1 VTLAPGMRGRMPRIA
16 VHSAARFT
24 YTTARL
30 QTSRRFRAIT
40 TQRGAMR
47 LSKIKL
53 AGFKSFVDPTA
64 VNFPSNLIGV
74 VGPNGCGKSNI
85 IDAVRWVMGEISA
98 KHLRGDSMADVV
110 FNGSS
115 SRKPVGTA
123 SVELVF
129 DNSDGQLAGEYAG
142 YAEVS
147 LKRVVSRDGTSAY
160 FLNGARCRRKD
171 ITQLFLGTGLG
182 SRSYAIIE
190 QGMIS
195 RVIEARP
202 EELRGFIEEAAG
214 ISRYKER
221 RRETE
226 NRISHTRENLERLS
240 DVREEVDKQ
249 LRHLQRQAA
258 TARRYQ
264 TLKQEERKL
273 TAELLALRLHVIE
286 QDSQSKEGI
295 LRERDTA
302 MQALIAELRS
312 IEASIEAAREDFT
325 SKSEALNAVQGRYY
339 QIGAE
344 ISRTEQ
350 SIQHGRE
357 LRQRQKQDLEQ
368 AEQGAAEAS
377 LHLTRDQ
384 SQIDELRREL
394 ELLEPGLGAARERE
408 RASAAALAQAE
419 ESMQEWQERW
429 EVFNR
434 DSRAASEK
442 TQVERARIE
451 QLEHQ
456 LARLVTQRERL
467 AAELGEL
474 QAVEIDTRI
483 AALQGQQQDAAA
495 QRERAEAQLRQVT
508 DEVQRLRERERELVS
523 ADDASRQQLQD
534 GQGRLMSLQALQ
546 QAALGLAQGKV
557 TEWLATNTL
566 SDRPRLAQQL
576 VVEPGWERAVETVL
590 GSYLEAV
597 SVDAIDAIAGQLDSL
612 QVGTVSFFASGGP
625 GPQTVDASRLLA
637 RVQGPAAISALL
649 TGIIAVDSL
658 AEALDKRRT
667 LLNGESVITRDGV
680 WIGREWLRVSR
691 DKDVHAGVIG
701 REKEMRALR
710 DAVSAAERQRA
721 TIQSELAESR
731 SRLAAHEQQ
740 RDTLQAEVN
749 RLHRVHSDL
758 SAQVISLRTKAEQ
771 TAERVRRISAETEE
785 LERDHENRAGTLAV
799 ARTRLQEGMDAMAQ
813 FEAARVELEQE
824 REHLRQNLAFKRS
837 QAQTDRDGAQEVAI
851 KVESRRSAL
860 ASISAG
866 LDRLRHQLDQLKQR
880 RDELT
885 RQIAQGEEPLQAL
898 TTTLE
903 ASLQRRVVVE
913 QELAAAR
920 TTLEAAEGRMRTLDQ
935 RRVDSEAAV
944 DAARAG
950 LEDVRMAAQE
960 LKVRRETLLEQF
972 KATQFELA
980 TVYQEMPAEAE
991 VSVWEQNLNEL
1002 AGKIERLGQVNL
1014 AAIDEFKEQSER
1026 KEYLDRQF
1034 KDLTDALETLESA
1047 IRKIDRETRAR
1058 FQDTFD
1064 RVNAGLKERFPRLF
1078 GGGHAYLEL
1087 AGEDILNAGVS
1098 IMARPPGKRNSTI
1111 SQLSGGEKALTAVA
1125 LVFSIFEL
1133 NPAPFCLLDE
1143 VDAPLDDN
1151 NVGRFCDTVK
1161 DMSSRVQ
1168 FIFITHNKTTMELA
1182 SQLIGVTMN
1191 EPGVSRLVAVD
1202 VDEAVRMAAM

>member
-1 VTLAPGMRGRMPRIA
+1 
-16 VHSAARFT
+16 
-24 YTTARL
+24 
-30 QTSRRFRAIT
+30 
-40 TQRGAMR
+40 MR
-47 LSKIKL
+47 LNKIKL

-129 DNSDGQLAGEYAG
+129 DNSDGQLSGQYAG

-160 FLNGARCRRKD
+160 FLNGSRCRRKD

-214 ISRYKER
+214 ISKYKER

-226 NRISHTRENLERLS
+226 SRISHTKENLERLT
-240 DVREEVDKQ
+240 DVREEVEKQ

-264 TLKQEERKL
+264 TLKQDERKL
-273 TAELLALRLHVIE
+273 TAELLALRLRVIE
-286 QDSQSKEGI
+286 HDASSKEGI
-295 LRERDTA
+295 QRERDTA
-302 MQALIAELRS
+302 LQAALANLRS
-312 IEASIEAAREDFT
+312 LESSIESTREDFT
-325 SKSEALNAVQGRYY
+325 DKSEALNAVQGRYY

-350 SIQHGRE
+350 SIAHGRE

-368 AEQGAAEAS
+368 VERNFQESG

-384 SQIDELRREL
+384 AQIDELGREL
-394 ELLEPGLGAARERE
+394 EQLEPGLTVARERE
-408 RASAAALAQAE
+408 ELSAAALSQAE
-419 ESMQEWQERW
+419 EAMQNWQERW
-429 EVFNR
+429 EDFNR

-451 QLEHQ
+451 QLDHQ
-456 LARLVTQRERL
+456 LTRVTAQRARLAQ
-467 AAELGEL
+467 ELGSLETAQLDARIEL
-474 QAVEIDTRI
+474 
-483 AALQGQQQDAAA
+483 LQGQEFEMGAAGESAAEQLSFATEQLQQ
-495 QRERAEAQLRQVT
+495 
-508 DEVQRLRERERELVS
+508 LRERERQLVS
-523 ADDASRQQLQD
+523 TVERTGKELQTA
-534 GQGRLMSLQALQ
+534 QGRFMSLQALQ

-557 TEWLATNTL
+557 GEWLSSNAL

-576 VVEPGWERAVETVL
+576 NVDAGWERAVETVL

-597 SVDAIDAIAGQLDSL
+597 SVSTIDSIAGQLDSL
-612 QVGTVSFFASGGP
+612 QVGAVSFFTDGGSSSQNVDSG
-625 GPQTVDASRLLA
+625 RLLA
-637 RVQGPAAISALL
+637 RVQGPEAISAMLM
-649 TGIIAVDSL
+649 GIIAVDSL
-658 AEALDKRRT
+658 AEALEKRGT
-667 LLNGESVITRDGV
+667 LMNGESVITRDGI
-680 WIGREWLRVSR
+680 WIGRDWLRVSR

-701 REKEMRALR
+701 REKEMRELR
-710 DAVSAAERQRA
+710 EAVA
-721 TIQSELAESR
+721 TG
-731 SRLAAHEQQ
+731 EQQ
-740 RDTLQAEVN
+740 RESLQAELVDARGRVSELEARRDALQSEVN
-749 RLHRVHSDL
+749 RLHRAHTDL
-758 SAQVISLRTKAEQ
+758 SSQVSSLRAKAEQ
-771 TAERVRRISAETEE
+771 TAERGRKIAAETEE
-785 LERDHENRAGTLAV
+785 LERDQQSMAETLGAARA
-799 ARTRLQEGMDAMAQ
+799 RLQEGLDAMAEFQ
-813 FEAARVELEQE
+813 TA
-824 REHLRQNLAFKRS
+824 REHLERERDDRRQDLTYKRS
-837 QAQTDRDGAQEVAI
+837 QAQTDRDSAQQVAI
-851 KVESRRSAL
+851 KVESKRSAL
-860 ASISAG
+860 GSITTG
-866 LDRLRHQLDQLKQR
+866 LERLRTQLAQLQVR
-880 RDELT
+880 REELM
-885 RQIAQGEEPLQAL
+885 QQLGQGDAPLQVLAEK
-898 TTTLE
+898 LE
-903 ASLQRRVVVE
+903 EVLQQRVQVE
-913 QELAAAR
+913 QELSVAR
-920 TTLEAAEGRMRTLDQ
+920 ESLEEAESRMRTLDQ
-935 RRVDSEAAV
+935 QRMDTESVVEDS
-944 DAARAG
+944 RTR

-972 KATQFELA
+972 QATQFELQ
-980 TVYQEMPAEAE
+980 TVYQEMVADAD
-991 VSVWEQNLNEL
+991 VGVWEQALSEL
-1002 AGKIERLGQVNL
+1002 VQKVERLGQVNL

-1034 KDLTDALETLESA
+1034 KDLTDALEILESA
-1047 IRKIDRETRAR
+1047 IRKIDKETRAR

-1087 AGEDILNAGVS
+1087 AGDDILNAGVS

-1111 SQLSGGEKALTAVA
+1111 NQLSGGEKALTAVA

-1133 NPAPFCLLDE
+1133 TPAPFCLLDE

-1151 NVGRFCDTVK
+1151 NVGRFCETVRE
-1161 DMSSRVQ
+1161 MSSRVQ

-1182 SQLIGVTMN
+1182 SQLIGVTMH

-1202 VDEAVRMAAM
+1202 VEEAVRMAAM

>member
-1 VTLAPGMRGRMPRIA
+1 
-16 VHSAARFT
+16 
-24 YTTARL
+24 
-30 QTSRRFRAIT
+30 
-40 TQRGAMR
+40 MR

-129 DNSDGQLAGEYAG
+129 DNSDGQLAGQYAG

-214 ISRYKER
+214 ISKYKER

-273 TAELLALRLHVIE
+273 TAELLALRLRVIE

-302 MQALIAELRS
+302 MQGLIAELRS
-312 IEASIEAAREDFT
+312 IEASIESAREDFT
-325 SKSEALNAVQGRYY
+325 EKSEALNGVQGRYY

-357 LRQRQKQDLEQ
+357 LRQRQKQDLDQ
-368 AEQGAAEAS
+368 AEQGASEAS

-394 ELLEPGLGAARERE
+394 EQLEPGLGAARERE
-408 RASAAALAQAE
+408 RTSAAALAQAE
-419 ESMQEWQERW
+419 ESMQDWQERW
-429 EVFNR
+429 EEFNR

-456 LARLVTQRERL
+456 LARLGTQRERL

-474 QAVEIDTRI
+474 KAVEIDSRI
-483 AALQGQQQDAAA
+483 AALQEEQEQTGGQEQDTAA
-495 QRERAEAQLRQVT
+495 QLQQVIE
-508 DEVQRLRERERELVS
+508 DVQRVRERERELVG
-523 ADDASRQQLQD
+523 ADDRSRHQLQD
-534 GQGRLMSLQALQ
+534 AQGRLMSLQALQ
-546 QAALGLAQGKV
+546 DAALGLAQGKV
-557 TEWLATNTL
+557 TEWLTSNTL
-566 SDRPRLAQQL
+566 SARPRLAQQL

-597 SVDAIDAIAGQLDSL
+597 SVEAIDAIAGQLDSL
-612 QVGTVSFFASGGP
+612 QMGSVSFFAAGGAST
-625 GPQTVDASRLLA
+625 QSVDAGRLLA

-649 TGIIAVDSL
+649 TGIIAVDTL
-658 AEALDKRRT
+658 AQALDKRRT
-667 LLNGESVITRDGV
+667 LLSGESVITRDGV

-701 REKEMRALR
+701 REKEMRTLR
-710 DAVSAAERQRA
+710 DVVQAAEHQREA
-721 TIQSELAESR
+721 VQAELADSR
-731 SRLAAHEQQ
+731 ARLGALEQQ
-740 RDTLQAEVN
+740 RDALQGEVN
-749 RLHRVHSDL
+749 RLHRAHSDL
-758 SAQVISLRTKAEQ
+758 SAQVSSLRTKAEQ
-771 TAERVRRISAETEE
+771 TAERVRRITAETEE
-785 LERDHENRAGTLAV
+785 LERDHESRATALAD
-799 ARTRLQEGMDAMAQ
+799 ARTSLQDGMDAMAE
-813 FEAARVELEQE
+813 FESARNDLEQE
-824 REHLRQNLAFKRS
+824 RENLRQDLGYKRS

-851 KVESRRSAL
+851 KVESKRSAL

-866 LDRLRHQLDQLKQR
+866 LDRLRHQLDQLRQR

-885 RQIAQGEEPLQAL
+885 RQLAEGEAPLQAL
-898 TTTLE
+898 STTLE
-903 ASLQRRVVVE
+903 ASLQQRVHVE
-913 QELAAAR
+913 QELAGAR
-920 TTLEAAEGRMRTLDQ
+920 NTLEAAEARMRTLDQ
-935 RRVDSEAAV
+935 RRVDAEAAV

-980 TVYQEMPAEAE
+980 TVYQEMAPEAD
-991 VSVWEQNLNEL
+991 VAAWEQNLTEL

-1014 AAIDEFKEQSER
+1014 AAIDEYREQSER

-1034 KDLTDALETLESA
+1034 KDLTDALETLETA

-1111 SQLSGGEKALTAVA
+1111 NQLSGGEKALTAVA

-1168 FIFITHNKTTMELA
+1168 FVFITHNKATMELA

>member
-1 VTLAPGMRGRMPRIA
+1 
-16 VHSAARFT
+16 
-24 YTTARL
+24 
-30 QTSRRFRAIT
+30 
-40 TQRGAMR
+40 MR
-47 LSKIKL
+47 LNKIKL

-129 DNSDGQLAGEYAG
+129 DNADGQLAGQYAG
-142 YAEVS
+142 YSEVS
-147 LKRVVSRDGTSAY
+147 LKRVVSRDGQSAY

-214 ISRYKER
+214 ISKYKER

-226 NRISHTRENLERLS
+226 NRISHTKENLERLT
-240 DVREEVDKQ
+240 DVREEVEKQ
-249 LRHLQRQAA
+249 LNRLQRQAA

-264 TLKQEERKL
+264 VLKQEERKL
-273 TAELLALRLHVIE
+273 TAELLALRLRVIE

-312 IEASIEAAREDFT
+312 IEASIESAREDFT
-325 SKSEALNAVQGRYY
+325 EKSEALNAVQGRYY

-357 LRQRQKQDLEQ
+357 LRQRQRQDLDQ
-368 AEQGAAEAS
+368 AEQGATEAN
-377 LHLTRDQ
+377 LHLARDQ
-384 SQIDELRREL
+384 SQIDELRSEL
-394 ELLEPGLGAARERE
+394 EQLEPGLTAARERE

-419 ESMQEWQERW
+419 ESMQDWQERW
-429 EVFNR
+429 EEFNR

-456 LARLVTQRERL
+456 LARL
-467 AAELGEL
+467 
-474 QAVEIDTRI
+474 
-483 AALQGQQQDAAA
+483 AA
-495 QRERAEAQLRQVT
+495 QRERLQTELAQLTTTEVDARLATLQAEQEQIRASSEHAANQLREAAE
-508 DEVQRLRERERELVS
+508 EVQRLRERERELVA
-523 ADDASRQQLQD
+523 ADDRGRQQLQEA
-534 GQGRLMSLQALQ
+534 QGRLMSLQALQ

-557 TEWLATNTL
+557 TEWLSSNSLAE
-566 SDRPRLAQQL
+566 RPRLAQQL
-576 VVEPGWERAVETVL
+576 AVEPGWERAVETVL

-597 SVDAIDAIAGQLDSL
+597 SVDAIDAIANRLESL
-612 QVGTVSFFASGGP
+612 QVGAVSFFSCGGASA
-625 GPQTVDASRLLA
+625 QQVDSGRLLA
-637 RVQGPAAISALL
+637 RVHGPAAISALL
-649 TGIIAVDSL
+649 TGIIAVDTLS
-658 AEALDKRRT
+658 EALEKRRT
-667 LLNGESVITRDGV
+667 LLSGESVITRDGV

-710 DAVSAAERQRA
+710 DVVADAERERHGIQVDLTDSRA
-721 TIQSELAESR
+721 KLAE
-731 SRLAAHEQQ
+731 HEQR
-740 RDTLQAEVN
+740 RDTLQEEVN
-749 RLHRVHSDL
+749 RLHRVAGDSN
-758 SAQVISLRTKAEQ
+758 AQIGALRTKAEQ
-771 TAERVRRISAETEE
+771 TAERVGRIGAETEE
-785 LERDHENRAGTLAV
+785 LERDHQSRAAAIAE
-799 ARTRLQEGMDAMAQ
+799 ARARLQEGIDAMAE
-813 FEAARVELEQE
+813 FETARVALEQE
-824 REHLRQNLAFKRS
+824 REELRQNLSFKRS

-851 KVESRRSAL
+851 KVESKRSAL
-860 ASISAG
+860 QSISAG
-866 LDRLRHQLDQLKQR
+866 LERLRHQLEQLKQR

-885 RQIAQGEEPLQAL
+885 RQLAEGEAPLHAL
-898 TTTLE
+898 ATTLE
-903 ASLQRRVVVE
+903 EALQKRVEVE

-920 TTLEAAEGRMRTLDQ
+920 TAVEGAEGRMRTLDQ
-935 RRVDSEAAV
+935 RRVDAEAAV
-944 DAARAG
+944 DVARAG

-972 KATQFELA
+972 KATQFEL
-980 TVYQEMPAEAE
+980 TTIYQEIAPEADVPTWETNLAE
-991 VSVWEQNLNEL
+991 V

-1034 KDLTDALETLESA
+1034 KDLTDALETLEAA
-1047 IRKIDRETRAR
+1047 ICKIDRETRAR

-1087 AGEDILNAGVS
+1087 AGEDILNAGVA

-1111 SQLSGGEKALTAVA
+1111 NQLSGGEKALTAVA